1 MKSVSDMP
9 TLSQIVGETATPIC
23 HSLCVVEDL
32 SPWHPVGVSDSSDK
46 NGGPNNLQ
54 AWRLYRGLTQEA
66 LAKEV
71 GTSAN
76 MIQYLETGER
86 GLSLKWL
93 RRLAP
98 ALKTTSGH
106 LADHAPDDVD
116 MEAHDLFAQPM
127 TPDQRRQ
134 LVAVAAA
141 ILKTGT
147 GGK

>member
-1 MKSVSDMP
+1 MSA
-9 TLSQIVGETATPIC
+9 LSQIVGDSARPIC
-23 HSLCVVEDL
+23 HSLCVVDDF
-32 SPWHPVGVSDSSDK
+32 PAWHSVGVEESDDK

-54 AWRLYRGLTQEA
+54 AWRTYRGLTQEA
-66 LAKEV
+66 LAREV

-106 LADHAPDDVD
+106 LADHQPDDLD
-116 MEAHDLFAQPM
+116 MEAHDLFTQPM
-127 TPDQRRQ
+127 TEDQRRQ
-134 LVAVAAA
+134 LIAVAAA

-147 GGK
+147 NSK